1 MKMND
6 EGRKGEGRK
15 LKVNEVGE
23 KGNEKE
29 DAIRYEEVKRIE
41 EESDTKEYERRREK
55 NIKFTF
61 STETHGVGLLTNF
74 LLHKL
79 RAIACEGLCFL

>member
-1 MKMND
+1 MND
-6 EGRKGEGRK
+6 EGRKSEGRK

-29 DAIRYEEVKRIE
+29 DAIRCEEVERIE
-41 EESDTKEYERRREK
+41 EESDAKEYERRREK
-55 NIKFTF
+55 NIKCMF
-61 STETHGVGLLTNF
+61 STETHALGLLTNF

-79 RAIACEGLCFL
+79 RAIACEVLCFL